1 MKLIQPS
8 FWRAGAPKPF
18 YWVLLWL
25 LSLLYGIGARLHQL
39 SGRKTALP
47 HLSICVGNAVAGGS
61 GKTPTLIALARLL
74 GEDKVVFLTR
84 GYGGSVTG
92 PDWVNDAHTAA
103 EVGDE
108 ALLLYRHAP
117 TLVAADRVIGA
128 KVAKERFPARV
139 VILDDGMQN
148 PHFRAT
154 LNLMVWDSFEAG
166 NTSLLPAGPLRL
178 PLKTTLNRTDLVV
191 SLDNVTPPK
200 LPAFSAHGVL
210 ETDLEHDQDVVAF
223 AGIGRPKKFK
233 RSLKKSGFHVKDFH
247 SFPDH
252 HPFTEDDLKPILE
265 TTLPVLTTEKDY
277 VRVPASLKDRIIP
290 IPYVVHFSHPQ
301 SLRSWLQDHLK

>member
-8 FWRAGAPKPF
+8 FWRNGAPKPL
-18 YWVLLWL
+18 YWVFLWL
-25 LSLLYGIGARLHQL
+25 LSGLYYIGALLHQL
-39 SGRKTALP
+39 FSKKIPLP

-61 GKTPTLIALARLL
+61 GKTPTLIAISRLL

-84 GYGGSVTG
+84 GYGGTEKG
-92 PDWVNDAHTAA
+92 PVWVNEHHTATD
-103 EVGDE
+103 VGDE
-108 ALLLYRHAP
+108 ALLLYKHAP
-117 TLVAADRVIGA
+117 TLVTADRVHGA
-128 KVAKERFPARV
+128 QLAKDMFPQRV
-139 VILDDGMQN
+139 LVLDDGMQN

-154 LNLMVWDSFEAG
+154 LNLLVWDSFEAG
-166 NTSLLPAGPLRL
+166 NKHMLPAGPLRL
-178 PLKTTLNRTDLVV
+178 PLWATLKRTDLVV

-210 ETDLEHDQDVVAF
+210 ETTIEPQDVVAF

-252 HPFTEDDLKPILE
+252 HPYTEDDLTSLIHTE
-265 TTLPVLTTEKDY
+265 LPTLTTEKDF
-277 VRVPASLKDRIIP
+277 VRIPDSLKSRITP
-290 IPYVVHFSHPQ
+290 VPYIVHFSHPQ
-301 SLRSWLQDHLK
+301 ALRSWLLDHLK